1 MFKKRLVYSLL
12 AGLLA
17 VLVLFSCAAAE
28 NELVLQSLK
37 IENQTLRLF
46 VKANDTNFLQPSSF
60 QVLLDSQ
67 EVSATE
73 LKAFEGSGLSTT
85 HLFIVDTSALS
96 VNDKN
101 RLADMK
107 ATLNKLIA
115 GLPAG
120 DNAAIV
126 TPGMLATSIT
136 LTEGNSVLGAVVESL
151 KFNREQ
157 KGMDSAIREVCTFLA
172 SASNLND
179 RLNVVILSNGEN
191 ETLSGPVISELSEK
205 LRTLRASTYTIAFK
219 KYSPDDAALSSFRL
233 LATQSK
239 GGIALELDYVYK
251 NNPAD
256 DAKINALVSQIRKN
270 ESLFFVLEVP
280 LAPEMGSFSTVTIKM
295 QQGSLTYSDT
305 LQLTDA
311 ESQQLVAQMPTPVPT
326 EVPVDPTPKPVVKR
340 VIEYV
345 QENVVL
351 TICIAVIV
359 VLVIVVIIVLI
370 GKGRKKPTDEV
381 VSGETNLGDNIPP
394 VIGNTTPGGNI
405 NHGFTEPVGIKVDL
419 QPVTQGDIVVRNTPL
434 LLDSSAQIGRREDQ
448 CRIVISCRNSENDIR
463 TVSRIHARLMNQGGT
478 VLIEN
483 ISGNGT
489 KVNNTMIER
498 PTVLQSNDIIT
509 LGAVSFR
516 ITFEK
521 H

>member
-1 MFKKRLVYSLL
+1 MFKKRLIYSLL
-12 AGLLA
+12 AALLA

-37 IENQTLRLF
+37 IEDQTLRLI

-60 QVLLDSQ
+60 QVLLDAQ

-73 LKAFEGSGLSTT
+73 LKSLEGSGLSTT

-96 VNDKN
+96 VNEKN
-101 RLADMK
+101 RLGDMK
-107 ATLNKLIA
+107 ATLNKLIS

-136 LTEGNSVLGAVVESL
+136 LTEGNSVLSAVVESL

-172 SASNLND
+172 SATNLND

-219 KYSPDDAALSSFRL
+219 KYGPDDAALSGFRL
-233 LATQSK
+233 LSTKSK
-239 GGIALELDYVYK
+239 GGIALEMDYIYK

-256 DAKINALVSQIRKN
+256 DAQINALVSQIRQN

-326 EVPVDPTPKPVVKR
+326 EVPVDPTPKPLIERVVD
-340 VIEYV
+340 YV
-345 QENVVL
+345 QENMVL

-359 VLVIVVIIVLI
+359 VLVIVIIVVLI
-370 GKGRKKPTDEV
+370 AMRRKKPSDEV
-381 VSGETNLGDNIPP
+381 VSGETNLGDNTPE
-394 VIGNTTPGGNI
+394 IGNTTPGGNI
-405 NHGFTEPVGIKVDL
+405 NQGFTEPVGIRVDL

-478 VLIEN
+478 ILIEN

-521 H
+521 R